1 MPIQHDQPA
10 IAVSRS
16 NNAKIGDAAVTY
28 AAQGSCPSDCVFKDG
43 GGCYAENG
51 RLFAGVTQK
60 LNASA
65 AGMTPEEIAAAE
77 ALAIDGMEV
86 VPGRPMRLHTVGD
99 CSTDE
104 AALIV
109 ASAAHRYVARGGG
122 PVWTYTHAWRS
133 VKRRS
138 WRDVNVFASCETAAD
153 VNDARVRGYASA
165 IVVPKFDTDRLFLMD
180 QGVAVIPCPAQT
192 RHRTCTDCRLCMDE
206 DARFSDGVTIGFEVH
221 GTGYTVKKATQALA
235 APDDPDR
242 RLSLREIIPRLLVEE
257 PDITNVEIADRVG
270 VNKSSVWQMRR
281 RLVEEGVI

>member
-1 MPIQHDQPA
+1 MPITHGKPA
-10 IAVSRS
+10 IAVARS

-28 AAQGSCPSDCVFKDG
+28 AAQGSCPSSCVFKDG

-65 AGMTPEEIAAAE
+65 EGMTSEEIAAAE
-77 ALAIDGMEV
+77 AKEIDGMEV
-86 VPGRPMRLHTVGD
+86 VRGRPMRLHTVGD
-99 CSTDE
+99 CSTDV

-109 ASAAHRYVARGGG
+109 SSAAHRYVMRGGG

-138 WRDVNVFASCETAAD
+138 WRDVNVFASCETPED
-153 VNDARVRGYASA
+153 VADARARGYAAA
-165 IVVPKFDTDRLFLMD
+165 IVVPEFPSERAFAMD
-180 QGVAVIPCPAQT
+180 GAMVVPCPAQT
-192 RHRTCTDCRLCMDE
+192 RHRSCTECRLCMD
-206 DARFSDGVTIGFEVH
+206 DQARFNDGVTIGFEVH
-221 GTGYTVKKATQALA
+221 GTGYTIKKATQALLT
-235 APDDPDR
+235 PDDPDR

-257 PDITNVEIADRVG
+257 PDITNVEIARRAG
-270 VNKSSVWQMRR
+270 VHKSSVWQMRR